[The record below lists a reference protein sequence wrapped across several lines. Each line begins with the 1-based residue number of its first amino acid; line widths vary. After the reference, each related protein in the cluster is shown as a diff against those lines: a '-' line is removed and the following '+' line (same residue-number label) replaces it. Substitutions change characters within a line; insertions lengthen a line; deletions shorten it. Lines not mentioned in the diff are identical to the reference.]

1 MNVTAVLKTLLHG
14 NQLKRTART
23 GWVQRG
29 VPNAENVAA
38 HSYGVVFAT
47 LVLAQVLA
55 EPVDLAKALAMAT
68 LHDLAEGLTT
78 DIPTPAWRY
87 LPAGVKAAVER
98 QAMQDMLQE
107 SAYADDFMYLWE
119 ELHEKKTAEAQL
131 VDDADKLDMF
141 VQALVYEEQT
151 GNQHLAEFWQQPYTF
166 HTPVAQA
173 IYDQLRVHR
182 TEQITLNH
190 SYVNNKTD

>member
-1 MNVTAVLKTLLHG
+1 MKDDMDVTAVLKTLLHG

-29 VPNAENVAA
+29 VPNAESVAA

-47 LVLAQVLA
+47 LVLAQVTP
-55 EPVDLAKALAMAT
+55 EPVDLAKALTLAA
-68 LHDLAEGLTT
+68 LHDLPEGLTT
-78 DIPTPAWRY
+78 DIPKPAWRY
-87 LPAGVKAAVER
+87 LPAGVKTAVER
-98 QAMQDMLQE
+98 HAMQDILQDTL
-107 SAYADDFMYLWE
+107 YAASFLSFWE

-166 HTPVAQA
+166 YTPIAQA

-182 TEQITLNH
+182 AEQAIT
-190 SYVNNKTD
+190 

>member
-1 MNVTAVLKTLLHG
+1 MDVTAVLKTLLHG

-29 VPNAENVAA
+29 VPNAESVAA
-38 HSYGVVFAT
+38 HSYGVVFVT
-47 LVLAQVLA
+47 LVLAQVMD
-55 EPVDLAKALAMAT
+55 EPIDLAKALAIAV
-68 LHDLAEGLTT
+68 LHDLPEGLTT

-87 LPAGVKAAVER
+87 LPNGVKTAVER
-98 QAMQDMLQE
+98 HAMQDILQDT
-107 SAYADDFMYLWE
+107 SYADSLMALWE
-119 ELHEKKTAEAQL
+119 ELHKKETVEAQL

-151 GNQHLAEFWQQPYTF
+151 GNRHLAEFWQQPYTF
-166 HTPVAQA
+166 HTPIAQA

-182 TEQITLNH
+182 TEQMT
-190 SYVNNKTD
+190 V

>member
-1 MNVTAVLKTLLHG
+1 MDVTAVLKTLLHG

-47 LVLAQVLA
+47 LVLAQVVE
-55 EPVDLAKALAMAT
+55 EPINLAKALAMAT

-87 LPAGVKAAVER
+87 LPAGVKTAVER
-98 QAMQDMLQE
+98 HAMQDILQDTT
-107 SAYADDFMYLWE
+107 YANDFMSLWD

-131 VDDADKLDMF
+131 VDDADKVDLF

-151 GNQHLAEFWQQPYTF
+151 GNRHLAEFWQRAYTF
-166 HTPVAQA
+166 YTPAAQA
-173 IYDQLRVHR
+173 IYDQLRAHR
-182 TEQITLNH
+182 TEQAT
-190 SYVNNKTD
+190 V